1 MENYAEL
8 PEIPYEK
15 IGKAAVILWLL
26 KIFIF

>member
-15 IGKAAVILWLL
+15 IGKAAVIWLL
-26 KIFIF
+26 PKIIF